1 MQAASSAADRMEIV
15 TVFGT
20 RMVEREIFPAP
31 DLAVGFPASLMGAGP
46 EMYVPDLS
54 HISAENSLDWVAER
68 HRHPNPRE
76 WLAHIKKMRAAG
88 LTTAADEELQRLYDA
103 YPAFQAP
110 PATPGTDGGAQ

>member
-1 MQAASSAADRMEIV
+1 MEIV

-46 EMYVPDLS
+46 APYVPDLS
-54 HISAENSLDWVAER
+54 YISAENSLDWVAER
-68 HRHPNPRE
+68 RRHPNPRE

-88 LTTAADEELQRLYDA
+88 LATAADEELRRFHDA
-103 YPAFQAP
+103 YPAVEVP
-110 PATPGTDGGAQ
+110 PATPATDGGRQ

>member
-1 MQAASSAADRMEIV
+1 MEIV

-31 DLAVGFPASLMGAGP
+31 DLAAGFPASLMGAGP

-54 HISAENSLDWVAER
+54 HISAENSLDWAAER
-68 HRHPNPRE
+68 QRHPNPRE

-88 LTTAADEELQRLYDA
+88 LTTAADEELQRLHDA
-103 YPAFQAP
+103 YPAIQAP
-110 PATPGTDGGAQ
+110 PATPTTDGGTQ